1 MDQKIK
7 KKLEEI
13 VRVNHA
19 FGELGAQDIYNSQI
33 KFCKDDKL
41 KKELVK
47 ISQEEKVH
55 YDYFESLLLK
65 KRVRPTL
72 MSPAWKIGSFFLGA
86 ITSRLGSNYVYACT
100 EAVEEVIVE
109 HYQEQIKYLDK
120 NKIEE
125 NLKNKIKKF
134 CKEEDKHRTNADK
147 SIKEEDL
154 SLKLFKGFTKGVT
167 KMAIEISKKL

>member
-1 MDQKIK
+1 M
-7 KKLEEI
+7 
-13 VRVNHA
+13 
-19 FGELGAQDIYNSQI
+19 
-33 KFCKDDKL
+33 
-41 KKELVK
+41 
-47 ISQEEKVH
+47 
-55 YDYFESLLLK
+55 
-65 KRVRPTL
+65 
-72 MSPAWKIGSFFLGA
+72 
-86 ITSRLGSNYVYACT
+86 
-100 EAVEEVIVE
+100 IVE

-134 CKEEDKHRTNADK
+134 CKEEDKHRTNRDK